1 MKKLFR
7 FLSGGVFALIL
18 VSLLCISLS
27 SCRPTDDGSSSE
39 SESES
44 EKEPTALQT
53 AVLSE
58 LDRLSE
64 QNIINAAGEP
74 ADLPLFKGMIGDI
87 GFDEQKLAFVEYLY
101 GMYYI
106 GEFRPVSE
114 ALSDIVLQLVT
125 NYRPTAIDGKETMTG
140 VMVTAY
146 AAAMGDKYASYFSA
160 SEFEDYM
167 DDLQA
172 NYTGI
177 GVQVLR
183 MQDGYLEILQVYP
196 ETPALEAGLREGDVL
211 VSVEGADIAEIGY
224 NEAVSRVRGEEG
236 TYVNIGVRRGT
247 ETLFFRI
254 RREKLVEYS
263 VDYKMMTDEYSSIG
277 YIRINEFDDGTP
289 SQFITAY
296 RALSTAGAERFVF
309 DVRANPGGE
318 LDSVVAVL
326 EYILPYGEITTLNYV
341 GEANDVVID
350 GVFDVISAGTAKHES
365 YTALYADIADV
376 DGIGDHK
383 ITQPITVLL
392 NEYTASAGE
401 LFSSAI
407 RDYAARGMLDACL
420 IGEKSYG
427 KGTGQSGLRVLTE
440 TDNGYL
446 WDGAYINIST
456 FTYDPP
462 FGENYEGEG
471 VTPTKTVSLSP
482 EAAEKSVLKLQLS
495 EDAQLLYALEYLL
508 SK

>member
-7 FLSGGVFALIL
+7 FLSGSVLLFFLA
-18 VSLLCISLS
+18 SLLCVLLT
-27 SCRPTDDGSSSE
+27 SCRLSDDGSVSE

-44 EKEPTALQT
+44 ERELALLQT
-53 AVLSE
+53 AFLSE
-58 LDRLSE
+58 LDRLST
-64 QNIINAAGEP
+64 QNIVNAAGEP
-74 ADLPLFKGMIGDI
+74 ADIPLFKSLITDI

-101 GMYYI
+101 EVYYI
-106 GEFRPVSE
+106 GEFRPYSE
-114 ALSDIVLQLVT
+114 ALADIALQLVT
-125 NYRPTAIDGKETMTG
+125 NYRPTVIDDRETMTG

-146 AAAMGDKYASYFSA
+146 AAAIGDKYASYFSA

-167 DDLQA
+167 EDLQA

-196 ETPALEAGLREGDVL
+196 ETPALEARLREGDIL

-247 ETLFFRI
+247 EMLSFRI

-263 VDYKMMTDEYSSIG
+263 VDYKMMTDKYGKIG

-296 RALSTAGAERFVF
+296 RALSAAGAESFVF

-318 LDSVVAVL
+318 LESVVAVL

-341 GEANDVVID
+341 GEANDVTID
-350 GVFDVISAGTAKHES
+350 SVFDVLSKGTAKHES
-365 YTALYADIADV
+365 YTALYENIADV
-376 DGIGDHK
+376 DGVGDHK
-383 ITQPITVLL
+383 ITKPIAVLL

-407 RDYAARGMLDACL
+407 RDYAAIGMLDAYL

-471 VTPTKTVSLSP
+471 VTPMKTVSLSP

-508 SK
+508 AK